1 MLRWCLCWWGWEGTP
16 RADLFEVRHGL
27 AVAGEVLQPER
38 ARARG
43 PVLARVV
50 VQAREQVRGSA
61 VGRPVD

>member
-1 MLRWCLCWWGWEGTP
+1 M
-16 RADLFEVRHGL
+16 FEVRHGL
-27 AVAGEVLQPER
+27 AVAGEVLQPEQAR